1 MGDTEDANPVR
12 ERYISLSSIHLSTE
26 ELAKHHRAMSL
37 TKEARAMRELEE
49 EKMKDEAD
57 FQEAL
62 RLLSLPDHGNVYSKP
77 VSSLLDQNLFEHS
90 YPSPDI
96 DSISAHKS
104 NDELTVKVSY
114 GSVDKTKSSGSID
127 IAQTLLSMKEDVR
140 HEPQGET
147 RDDTQDEPKDDPQD
161 EHQAEPQDDPQAE
174 PQDDP
179 QAEPQDDPQA
189 EPQDD
194 PQEKTQ
200 MMHPPETL
208 FVQKWVSQGGYFDR
222 AVLSFLLFYPDCDIF
237 IEIPKADGK
246 KDKQPII
253 GWTKETRKKKS
264 K

>member
-37 TKEARAMRELEE
+37 AKEARAMRELEE

-104 NDELTVKVSY
+104 NDESPVKVSY
-114 GSVDKTKSSGSID
+114 GSVDKTKSSDSID
-127 IAQTLLSMKEDVR
+127 IAQTLLSMKEDDR
-140 HEPQGET
+140 HEPQDET
-147 RDDTQDEPKDDPQD
+147 
-161 EHQAEPQDDPQAE
+161 
-174 PQDDP
+174 
-179 QAEPQDDPQA
+179 
-189 EPQDD
+189 
-194 PQEKTQ
+194 
-200 MMHPPETL
+200 
-208 FVQKWVSQGGYFDR
+208 
-222 AVLSFLLFYPDCDIF
+222 
-237 IEIPKADGK
+237 
-246 KDKQPII
+246 
-253 GWTKETRKKKS
+253 
-264 K
+264 